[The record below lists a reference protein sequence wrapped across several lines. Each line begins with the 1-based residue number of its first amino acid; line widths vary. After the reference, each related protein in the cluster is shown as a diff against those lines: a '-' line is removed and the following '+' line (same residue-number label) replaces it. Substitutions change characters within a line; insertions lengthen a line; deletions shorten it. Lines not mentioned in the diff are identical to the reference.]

1 MNKNIA
7 NDLKSKFLEICD
19 NDIECDLVSFDPK
32 CEDDLS
38 LSKDIEDN
46 LIRRRRF
53 EPKNKQARSTDTFK
67 DTETT
72 LFERL
77 KRAAIR
83 LSSEPNKN
91 NTRSKRKR
99 NRIEIKFKFIGKK

>member
-1 MNKNIA
+1 MSKHIA
-7 NDLKSKFLEICD
+7 NDIKLKFLEICD
-19 NDIECDLVSFDPK
+19 NDIECDLISFDPK

-53 EPKNKQARSTDTFK
+53 EHEYKQVRSTDIFK
-67 DTETT
+67 DTEAI

-83 LSSEPNKN
+83 LSPEPNKN